1 MDSTFR
7 ANEVFIPVVFLE
19 AGASETLVCS
29 RAKRAQSELEALIA
43 PRRVE
48 GSQRNFLDSLPTPYS
63 VNHLTEKT
71 RLCSRKKTKT
81 KGNESNAIDPEGI
94 RHGMSPVAGWAGG
107 QKKRWGKRQRMCV
120 RGVDERPP
128 NHPLQVASL
137 SLSLVTHI
145 PLRVGA
151 KAHCLGGCLKILVSS
166 QADSTKQS
174 TKWH

>member
-48 GSQRNFLDSLPTPYS
+48 GSQRNFLDSLPIPYS

-71 RLCSRKKTKT
+71 RLCSRKNKIKE
-81 KGNESNAIDPEGI
+81 NEPNVIDPEGS
-94 RHGMSPVAGWAGG
+94 RHGMSPVAGWVGG
-107 QKKRWGKRQRMCV
+107 KKKRWGRRQRMCV

-145 PLRVGA
+145 PLQVGA
-151 KAHCLGGCLKILVSS
+151 KAHCLGGCLNNTAQGWTPLLERMKCLF
-166 QADSTKQS
+166 Q
-174 TKWH
+174 